1 MTKPIAQIKTLTF
14 TIKSHALLTPLRM

>member
-14 TIKSHALLTPLRM
+14 TIKSHTLLTPLRM